1 MLREMTEGTVD
12 MLRLRSQAKSSI
24 HAEMTI
30 IGPRAVNPL
39 KAAWDVDVAL
49 HHLLAPQRTDLMGPV
64 RAVTDAYDD
73 LRAHDRGLAAGI
85 EAALQSLLH
94 RFSPEQ
100 FDQRLESGALD
111 RFLPANRKAR
121 LWDLLL
127 ELYED
132 IAKEAQEDFWSV
144 FERGLRRASR
154 PGRRR
159 RRRRPSSFD
168 AFARIAQDA
177 GGMRTSPERWTH
189 VERDAPVEIRIA
201 QVDRLEVAAR
211 EAVRDDLA
219 FGDRSHRAGAAL
231 DHRRFAEDDARR
243 ERHDAPMLALCF
255 RILGHDADRAARQQV
270 HTVAELPFVIERR
283 ARKQLPVE
291 MGFS

>member
-1 MLREMTEGTVD
+1 MSSTNPPDPDSLASTSASSTPSAPTDHQRALVLQQALLKGLGVPDLQLPEGLNPQLMEELGRMLREMTEGTVD

-49 HHLLAPQRTDLMGPV
+49 RHLLAPQRTDLMGPV

-85 EAALQSLLH
+85 EAALQSLLN

-100 FDQRLESGALD
+100 FDKRLAGGALD

-121 LWDLLL
+121 QWELLL

-144 FERGLRRASR
+144 FEREFRRAYST
-154 PGRRR
+154 GQGAS
-159 RRRRPSSFD
+159 PSK
-168 AFARIAQDA
+168 A
-177 GGMRTSPERWTH
+177 
-189 VERDAPVEIRIA
+189 
-201 QVDRLEVAAR
+201 
-211 EAVRDDLA
+211 
-219 FGDRSHRAGAAL
+219 
-231 DHRRFAEDDARR
+231 
-243 ERHDAPMLALCF
+243 
-255 RILGHDADRAARQQV
+255 
-270 HTVAELPFVIERR
+270 
-283 ARKQLPVE
+283 
-291 MGFS
+291 

>member
-1 MLREMTEGTVD
+1 MSSTNPPNPDASSPTTGAAPSDPQRALALQQALLKGLGVPDLKLPEGLNSQLMEELGRMLREMTEGTVD

-49 HHLLAPQRTDLMGPV
+49 RHLLAPQRTDLMGPV

-85 EAALQSLLH
+85 EAALQSLLN

-100 FDQRLESGALD
+100 FDKRLAGGALD

-121 LWDLLL
+121 QWDLLL

-132 IAKEAQEDFWSV
+132 IAKEAQDDFWSV
-144 FERGLRRASR
+144 FEREFRRAYATGQGAS
-154 PGRRR
+154 
-159 RRRRPSSFD
+159 PSK
-168 AFARIAQDA
+168 
-177 GGMRTSPERWTH
+177 G
-189 VERDAPVEIRIA
+189 
-201 QVDRLEVAAR
+201 
-211 EAVRDDLA
+211 
-219 FGDRSHRAGAAL
+219 
-231 DHRRFAEDDARR
+231 
-243 ERHDAPMLALCF
+243 
-255 RILGHDADRAARQQV
+255 
-270 HTVAELPFVIERR
+270 
-283 ARKQLPVE
+283 
-291 MGFS
+291 

>member
-1 MLREMTEGTVD
+1 MTSSASADSTPPAADHERARALQQALLKGLGMAHLELPQELDAEALEHLGGLLREMTSCTVD

-49 HHLLAPQRTDLMGPV
+49 RHLLAPQRTDLMSPV

-94 RFSPEQ
+94 RFAPDE
-100 FDQRLESGALD
+100 FDRKLEGKGGALD

-121 LWDLLL
+121 QWDLLL

-132 IAKEAQEDFWSV
+132 IARDAQEDFWSV
-144 FERGLRRASR
+144 FEREFRRAYAT
-154 PGRRR
+154 G
-159 RRRRPSSFD
+159 
-168 AFARIAQDA
+168 Q
-177 GGMRTSPERWTH
+177 G
-189 VERDAPVEIRIA
+189 
-201 QVDRLEVAAR
+201 AR
-211 EAVRDDLA
+211 EL
-219 FGDRSHRAGAAL
+219 
-231 DHRRFAEDDARR
+231 
-243 ERHDAPMLALCF
+243 
-255 RILGHDADRAARQQV
+255 
-270 HTVAELPFVIERR
+270 T
-283 ARKQLPVE
+283 
-291 MGFS
+291 

>member
-1 MLREMTEGTVD
+1 MSSTNPPNPDALASTPATSTPSAPTDHQRAQLLQQALLKGLGVPDLELPEGLNPQLMEELGRMLREMTEGTVD

-49 HHLLAPQRTDLMGPV
+49 RHLLAPQRTDLMGPV

-85 EAALQSLLH
+85 EAALQSLLQ

-100 FDQRLESGALD
+100 FDQRLAGGALD

-121 LWDLLL
+121 QWDLLL

-144 FERGLRRASR
+144 FEREFRRAYATGQGAS
-154 PGRRR
+154 
-159 RRRRPSSFD
+159 PSK
-168 AFARIAQDA
+168 
-177 GGMRTSPERWTH
+177 G
-189 VERDAPVEIRIA
+189 
-201 QVDRLEVAAR
+201 
-211 EAVRDDLA
+211 
-219 FGDRSHRAGAAL
+219 
-231 DHRRFAEDDARR
+231 
-243 ERHDAPMLALCF
+243 
-255 RILGHDADRAARQQV
+255 
-270 HTVAELPFVIERR
+270 
-283 ARKQLPVE
+283 
-291 MGFS
+291 

>member
-1 MLREMTEGTVD
+1 MSPTNPPPPDVAASTSATGAASTPIDHERAQLLEQALLKGLGVPDLKLPQGLSPQLMEEVGRMLREMTEGTVD

-49 HHLLAPQRTDLMGPV
+49 RHLLAPQRTDLMGPV

-85 EAALQSLLH
+85 EAALQSLLN
-94 RFSPEQ
+94 RFGPEQ
-100 FDQRLESGALD
+100 FDKRLAGGALD

-121 LWDLLL
+121 QWELLL

-144 FERGLRRASR
+144 FEREFRRAYST
-154 PGRRR
+154 GQGAS
-159 RRRRPSSFD
+159 PSKS
-168 AFARIAQDA
+168 
-177 GGMRTSPERWTH
+177 
-189 VERDAPVEIRIA
+189 
-201 QVDRLEVAAR
+201 
-211 EAVRDDLA
+211 
-219 FGDRSHRAGAAL
+219 
-231 DHRRFAEDDARR
+231 
-243 ERHDAPMLALCF
+243 
-255 RILGHDADRAARQQV
+255 
-270 HTVAELPFVIERR
+270 
-283 ARKQLPVE
+283 
-291 MGFS
+291 

>member
-1 MLREMTEGTVD
+1 MSSTDPPPSATSMPSTSEDIERQRTLALQQALLKGLGVPDLELPEGLNARLMEEVGKMLREMTEGTVD

-100 FDQRLESGALD
+100 FDQRLAGGALD

-144 FERGLRRASR
+144 FEREFRRAYST
-154 PGRRR
+154 GQGAS
-159 RRRRPSSFD
+159 PSKS
-168 AFARIAQDA
+168 
-177 GGMRTSPERWTH
+177 
-189 VERDAPVEIRIA
+189 
-201 QVDRLEVAAR
+201 
-211 EAVRDDLA
+211 
-219 FGDRSHRAGAAL
+219 
-231 DHRRFAEDDARR
+231 
-243 ERHDAPMLALCF
+243 
-255 RILGHDADRAARQQV
+255 
-270 HTVAELPFVIERR
+270 
-283 ARKQLPVE
+283 
-291 MGFS
+291 

>member
-1 MLREMTEGTVD
+1 MSSTNPPNPDAPPPITSAATEPTDPQRALALQQALLKGLGVPDLELPEGLNAQLMEELGRMLREMTEGTVD

-49 HHLLAPQRTDLMGPV
+49 RHLLAPQRTDLMGPV

-85 EAALQSLLH
+85 EAALQSLLN

-100 FDQRLESGALD
+100 FDKRLAGGALD

-121 LWDLLL
+121 QWDLLL

-132 IAKEAQEDFWSV
+132 IAKEAQDDFWSV
-144 FERGLRRASR
+144 FEREFRRAYATGQGAS
-154 PGRRR
+154 
-159 RRRRPSSFD
+159 PSK
-168 AFARIAQDA
+168 
-177 GGMRTSPERWTH
+177 G
-189 VERDAPVEIRIA
+189 
-201 QVDRLEVAAR
+201 
-211 EAVRDDLA
+211 
-219 FGDRSHRAGAAL
+219 
-231 DHRRFAEDDARR
+231 
-243 ERHDAPMLALCF
+243 
-255 RILGHDADRAARQQV
+255 
-270 HTVAELPFVIERR
+270 
-283 ARKQLPVE
+283 
-291 MGFS
+291 

>member
-1 MLREMTEGTVD
+1 MPSTNPPNPDASPAPSTAGTPSVPTDHQRALALRQALLKGLGVPDLKLPEGLNPQLMEELGRMLREMTEGTVD

-24 HAEMTI
+24 HADMTI

-49 HHLLAPQRTDLMGPV
+49 RHLLAPQRTDLMGPV

-100 FDQRLESGALD
+100 FDQRLAGGALD

-121 LWDLLL
+121 QWDLLL
-127 ELYED
+127 DLYED

-144 FERGLRRASR
+144 FEREFRRAYST
-154 PGRRR
+154 GQGAS
-159 RRRRPSSFD
+159 PSKS
-168 AFARIAQDA
+168 
-177 GGMRTSPERWTH
+177 
-189 VERDAPVEIRIA
+189 
-201 QVDRLEVAAR
+201 
-211 EAVRDDLA
+211 
-219 FGDRSHRAGAAL
+219 
-231 DHRRFAEDDARR
+231 
-243 ERHDAPMLALCF
+243 
-255 RILGHDADRAARQQV
+255 
-270 HTVAELPFVIERR
+270 
-283 ARKQLPVE
+283 
-291 MGFS
+291 

>member
-1 MLREMTEGTVD
+1 MNPPNPDSASSRAAASTPSAPSDHQRALALQQALLRGLGVPDLKLPEGLTPQLMEELGRMLREMTEGTVD

-49 HHLLAPQRTDLMGPV
+49 HHLLAPQRTDLMSPV

-121 LWDLLL
+121 QWDLLL

-144 FERGLRRASR
+144 FEREFRRAYATGQGVS
-154 PGRRR
+154 
-159 RRRRPSSFD
+159 PSK
-168 AFARIAQDA
+168 A
-177 GGMRTSPERWTH
+177 
-189 VERDAPVEIRIA
+189 
-201 QVDRLEVAAR
+201 
-211 EAVRDDLA
+211 
-219 FGDRSHRAGAAL
+219 
-231 DHRRFAEDDARR
+231 
-243 ERHDAPMLALCF
+243 
-255 RILGHDADRAARQQV
+255 
-270 HTVAELPFVIERR
+270 
-283 ARKQLPVE
+283 
-291 MGFS
+291 

>member
-1 MLREMTEGTVD
+1 MSSTNPPNPDVPASTSATSTPSAPTDHQRALLLQQALLKGLGVPDLELPGGLSPQLMEELGRMLREMTEGTVD

-49 HHLLAPQRTDLMGPV
+49 RHLLAPQRTDLMGPV

-85 EAALQSLLH
+85 EAALQSLLQ

-100 FDQRLESGALD
+100 FDKRLAGGALD

-121 LWDLLL
+121 QWELLL

-144 FERGLRRASR
+144 FEREFRRAYATGQR
-154 PGRRR
+154 PANGKT
-159 RRRRPSSFD
+159 P
-168 AFARIAQDA
+168 
-177 GGMRTSPERWTH
+177 
-189 VERDAPVEIRIA
+189 
-201 QVDRLEVAAR
+201 
-211 EAVRDDLA
+211 
-219 FGDRSHRAGAAL
+219 
-231 DHRRFAEDDARR
+231 
-243 ERHDAPMLALCF
+243 
-255 RILGHDADRAARQQV
+255 
-270 HTVAELPFVIERR
+270 
-283 ARKQLPVE
+283 
-291 MGFS
+291 